1 VGSDPIGRFGCGE
14 SYLLPVVLVPIC
26 GLVALLAIIFSVYL
40 FKQWRDRTD
49 IILPNPWFWEMNRIK
64 EEEYLINDTEPPF
77 WYKQVFL
84 KSKSR
89 ELTLLNYLLAG
100 LDFGDI
106 KIANCWAIA
115 STSLAT
121 AMSATFNVQKARFIA
136 APDKFCS
143 EKWKSFP
150 NQTHR
155 HKTIDYFLDNAHKWS
170 WNKENSISE
179 GLILPVVHGT
189 EASLAWKIAAGGF
202 ATLSTLDAG
211 FYGKGIYF
219 STSALYTLPYFANK
233 RSPAI
238 LICLTAPGNP
248 YPVTESP
255 NTLNSLVGKPLLSGY
270 QSHYVVTMSSGF
282 PLAEKHW
289 EVEQKYDEL
298 VLNQEAQIVPLF
310 LLEIDPRNLMSLVSE
325 FLDKTP
331 PKTKDR
337 ERSENRISDDDNRS
351 ETKTQVG
358 ERSTPAL
365 DNVSRQDNENRHI
378 APESEHSEN
387 DPVLDN
393 KSRRPLDTQSRQ
405 QKS

>member
-1 VGSDPIGRFGCGE
+1 
-14 SYLLPVVLVPIC
+14 
-26 GLVALLAIIFSVYL
+26 
-40 FKQWRDRTD
+40 
-49 IILPNPWFWEMNRIK
+49 
-64 EEEYLINDTEPPF
+64 LIE
-77 WYKQVFL
+77 
-84 KSKSR
+84 
-89 ELTLLNYLLAG
+89 G

-106 KIANCWAIA
+106 QIANCWAIA
-115 STSLAT
+115 PTSLAT
-121 AMSATFNVQKARFIA
+121 ALSATFNVQKARFIA

-143 EKWKSFP
+143 DRWKSLL
-150 NQTHR
+150 NQSHR
-155 HKTIDYFLDNAHKWS
+155 KKTIDHFLDIAHKWS

-219 STSALYTLPYFANK
+219 STSALYTLPYFANR

-255 NTLNSLVGKPLLSGY
+255 NTKTSLVGKPLLSGY
-270 QSHYVVTMSSGF
+270 QSHYVVTTSSGF
-282 PLAEKHW
+282 PLSEKHW
-289 EVEQKYDEL
+289 ELEQKYDEL

-310 LLEIDPRNLMSLVSE
+310 LLEIDPRNLMTLVSQ

-331 PKTKDR
+331 PQKTKDR
-337 ERSENRISDDDNRS
+337 ERSENRISDDEERHSDTS
-351 ETKTQVG
+351 AKTQVG

-365 DNVSRQDNENRHI
+365 DNVSRQENENRHI
-378 APESEHSEN
+378 EPEGEHSEN
-387 DPVLDN
+387 EPVLD
-393 KSRRPLDTQSRQ
+393 KSRRPLDNQSRQ